1 MHDTIYFL
9 QPIFLCL
16 HSLTSFLCSLSL
28 VSFKT
33 PAPGAYSPEKVHPQG
48 ERYAPAWSCGSRT
61 RYRKRKETMRLQ
73 LKPTLQPTMQS
84 PLNIFFLKLSF
95 YFVLG
100 DSTPS
105 PSSYTLPPLLGPKI
119 ANKFS
124 SASYSMTARAKTG
137 GFAEDLAKT
146 PGPGNYRTVD
156 PAVYKKKD
164 PAYSM
169 NQRSYMPGGIPL
181 SLHVIFI
188 KI

>member
-1 MHDTIYFL
+1 MPRHGHVVQEQDTENVRRQDYS
-9 QPIFLCL
+9 Q
-16 HSLTSFLCSLSL
+16 
-28 VSFKT
+28 T
-33 PAPGAYSPEKVHPQG
+33 PPYNHTNTQQ
-48 ERYAPAWSCGSRT
+48 
-61 RYRKRKETMRLQ
+61 TM
-73 LKPTLQPTMQS
+73 S
-84 PLNIFFLKLSF
+84 PLKIFFLKLSF

-181 SLHVIFI
+181 SRHIIFI